1 MHKAKYTAA
10 TNEGNISNGTIS
22 QVLSSATE
30 WQVWVSQTM
39 PVRDISND
47 LEWHKQTLYCMKI
60 SPMNELG
67 YNKTTIRQHLK

>member
-1 MHKAKYTAA
+1 MYTAA

-22 QVLSSATE
+22 QVWSSATE

-39 PVRDISND
+39 PVRDMNNVIIWQ
-47 LEWHKQTLYCMKI
+47 EQTLYCMEI
-60 SPMNELG
+60 NPMNELG

>member
-1 MHKAKYTAA
+1 MYTAA

-39 PVRDISND
+39 PVRDMSNAP
-47 LEWHKQTLYCMKI
+47 I
-60 SPMNELG
+60 G
-67 YNKTTIRQHLK
+67 